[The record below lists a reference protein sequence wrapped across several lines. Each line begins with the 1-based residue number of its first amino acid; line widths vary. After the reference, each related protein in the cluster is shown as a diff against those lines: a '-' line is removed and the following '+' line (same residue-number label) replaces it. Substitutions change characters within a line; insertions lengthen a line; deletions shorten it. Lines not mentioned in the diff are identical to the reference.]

1 MIDAKIKKEMTT
13 AIRAYLRHRLFG
25 EEKPELPDTP
35 FYRRKTGLFVTLHK
49 QGELRGCI
57 GYIEGIRPLSTALF
71 EMSEAA
77 AFDDPRFP
85 PLSPEELKDV
95 EIEISLL
102 SELRELRGYKDIEI
116 GKHGIIIKKD
126 MHQAVFLPQVATE
139 QGWDLNTTLRHLCMK
154 AGLPVDS
161 YLKPDCRFFVFTAE
175 VFSEKHL

>member
-1 MIDAKIKKEMTT
+1 MIDSTRKKEMLT
-13 AIRAYLRHRLFG
+13 AVRTYLRHRLFD
-25 EEKPELPDTP
+25 EEKPKLPDLP
-35 FYRRKTGLFVTLHK
+35 FYKKKSGLFITLHK
-49 QGELRGCI
+49 HGDLRGCI
-57 GYIEGIRPLSTALF
+57 GYIEGIRPLSEALF

-102 SELRELRGYKDIEI
+102 SELYELPEYKDIEI
-116 GKHGIIIKKD
+116 GKHGIIIKKG
-126 MHQAVFLPQVATE
+126 MQQAVFLPQVATE
-139 QGWDLNTTLRHLCMK
+139 QGWDLKTTLHHLCLK

-175 VFSEKHL
+175 IFSEKQ